1 MLIADRMYFVR
12 DMNLTPDFK
21 MLNEKDFSV
30 WRMELRKFLYH
41 WQGEV
46 LLPPKLL
53 TGSLGSSMERA
64 DELLNSSI
72 RSLELINAS
81 SASIDIKNVLVA
93 LGQVQEQHALM
104 RQHLA
109 RRPRSE
115 TSRTTTPV
123 NNSRS
128 RPGHSPLATASPNG
142 AAGTSASVASFL
154 NVDADAA
161 LDSTPS
167 SVISADEGDFDFYD
181 ADDMV
186 NGVEYEMNECDHDD
200 YGCVA
205 EVEQDDADDDE
216 DDYAFEESNAD
227 VLSPHVSTAI
237 TPMNTTQNQITYR
250 KTLPAPVTGEE
261 MSLFSILKKN
271 VGKDLSTISFP
282 VTFNAPL
289 SILQAVAEE
298 YEYAPSLLER
308 AVQTKD
314 PAERIALVGA
324 FAVSGYAST
333 SVRSSRKPFNPLLG
347 ETYECVRTDRRLHFL
362 AEKVVHRPPVTA
374 SYAYGAGWKVSAA
387 GTVKNKFWG
396 KSLELIAEGAE
407 IVELDTGDKY
417 SIVKPSSFMRNLLA
431 GTKYLEHVGEMS
443 VTNLSTNESLVIRF
457 KEGSMF
463 GGVANRNHIEGVVYD
478 ANKSKVGEMKGR
490 WDERIFLTNKNA
502 TTSVLWQSEK
512 IPPDASDYYG
522 FTYFAMSLNEI
533 TDDIRSLLP
542 PTDSRLRPDQRA
554 LEDGDADKAEALK
567 LELEGHQRE
576 RRKKMEAAGETY
588 HPQWFHPSNNGVGWA
603 YGGPDGREYFTIR
616 EQIKQSQG
624 QWNVPMAQIFEVH
637 RP

>member
-128 RPGHSPLATASPNG
+128 RPGHSHLATASPNG

-154 NVDADAA
+154 NVDADTA

-186 NGVEYEMNECDHDD
+186 NGVEYEMNECDNDD

-216 DDYAFEESNAD
+216 DDYA
-227 VLSPHVSTAI
+227 LSREA
-237 TPMNTTQNQITYR
+237 
-250 KTLPAPVTGEE
+250 K
-261 MSLFSILKKN
+261 
-271 VGKDLSTISFP
+271 
-282 VTFNAPL
+282 
-289 SILQAVAEE
+289 
-298 YEYAPSLLER
+298 
-308 AVQTKD
+308 
-314 PAERIALVGA
+314 
-324 FAVSGYAST
+324 
-333 SVRSSRKPFNPLLG
+333 RS
-347 ETYECVRTDRRLHFL
+347 
-362 AEKVVHRPPVTA
+362 
-374 SYAYGAGWKVSAA
+374 
-387 GTVKNKFWG
+387 
-396 KSLELIAEGAE
+396 
-407 IVELDTGDKY
+407 
-417 SIVKPSSFMRNLLA
+417 
-431 GTKYLEHVGEMS
+431 
-443 VTNLSTNESLVIRF
+443 
-457 KEGSMF
+457 
-463 GGVANRNHIEGVVYD
+463 
-478 ANKSKVGEMKGR
+478 
-490 WDERIFLTNKNA
+490 
-502 TTSVLWQSEK
+502 
-512 IPPDASDYYG
+512 
-522 FTYFAMSLNEI
+522 
-533 TDDIRSLLP
+533 
-542 PTDSRLRPDQRA
+542 
-554 LEDGDADKAEALK
+554 
-567 LELEGHQRE
+567 
-576 RRKKMEAAGETY
+576 
-588 HPQWFHPSNNGVGWA
+588 
-603 YGGPDGREYFTIR
+603 
-616 EQIKQSQG
+616 
-624 QWNVPMAQIFEVH
+624 
-637 RP
+637 